1 MMIARVLL
9 LPAMLA
15 LSAVAVAR
23 DVNSY
28 QKLLSRYLCPVVDRL
43 ERVYAMGDPAAHSD
57 EYLIVAIDGRDETY
71 VQCLFYRTD
80 ESEKIMCE
88 AASGFYL
95 TKPGQRRT
103 VRLAADAIAALARL
117 GFSTDDSQ
125 GNFRIDLD
133 ADPPDFR
140 AIGELILKALHDA
153 YGARAESKLLLI
165 APYAPRGA
173 PKCVPVS

>member
-1 MMIARVLL
+1 MFARVLL
-9 LPAMLA
+9 LLSAMLA
-15 LSAVAVAR
+15 LSTVAAAQ

-28 QKLLSRYLCPVVDRL
+28 QKLLGRYLCPVVDRL
-43 ERVYAMGDPAAHSD
+43 ERIHAMGDPTLHSD

-71 VQCLFYRTD
+71 VQCLFYLAD
-80 ESEKIMCE
+80 KSEKIMCE

-95 TKPGQRRT
+95 TKPGQPRT
-103 VRLAADAIAALARL
+103 VHLAADAIAALARL

-140 AIGELILKALHDA
+140 AIGELILRALHDA

-165 APYAPRGA
+165 APYAPKVT
-173 PKCVPVS
+173 PKCVPIS

>member
-1 MMIARVLL
+1 MFARVLL
-9 LPAMLA
+9 LSAMLVV
-15 LSAVAVAR
+15 SAVAVAQ

-28 QKLLSRYLCPVVDRL
+28 QQLLGRYLCPVVERL
-43 ERVYAMGDPAAHSD
+43 ERIHAMGDPALHSN

-71 VQCLFYRTD
+71 VQCLFYRAD
-80 ESEKIMCE
+80 KSEKIMCE

-95 TKPGQRRT
+95 AKPGERRT
-103 VRLAADAIAALARL
+103 AHLAAGAIAALARL

-125 GNFRIDLD
+125 GNFRIDLN
-133 ADPPDFR
+133 ADPPDFH

-153 YGARAESKLLLI
+153 YGARVESKLLLI
-165 APYAPRGA
+165 APYAPKGT

>member
-1 MMIARVLL
+1 MFARVLS
-9 LPAMLA
+9 LPAALLA
-15 LSAVAVAR
+15 SAVAMAQ

-28 QKLLSRYLCPVVDRL
+28 QQLLGRYLCPVVDRL
-43 ERVYAMGDPAAHSD
+43 ERIHAMGDPALHSD

-71 VQCLFYRTD
+71 VQCLFYLAD
-80 ESEKIMCE
+80 GLEKIMCE

-95 TKPGQRRT
+95 TKPGQPRT
-103 VRLAADAIAALARL
+103 VHLPADAIAALARL
-117 GFSTDDSQ
+117 GFSTDDSK
-125 GNFRIDLD
+125 GNFRIDVD

-153 YGARAESKLLLI
+153 YGARAESKLLLV
-165 APYAPRGA
+165 APYAPKGT